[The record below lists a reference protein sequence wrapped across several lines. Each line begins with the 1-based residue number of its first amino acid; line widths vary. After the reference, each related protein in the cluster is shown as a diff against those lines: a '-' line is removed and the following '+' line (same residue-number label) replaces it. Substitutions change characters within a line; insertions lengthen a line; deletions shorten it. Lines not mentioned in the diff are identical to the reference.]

1 MVSFAICAFDSK
13 PATFIKEAFGDFFKA
28 VPNLSESR
36 IDDVAPFFHT
46 FCDEYRKAGVL
57 YAMVTCH
64 FM

>member
-28 VPNLSESR
+28 VPNLSESW

-46 FCDEYRKAGVL
+46 FSYEYRKARVL